1 MTGPLEKKVFWKEWS
16 TALGVAFLP
25 LLLASIPP
33 FLGPSWRALIMRVF
47 EPFCHQMPSRS
58 PHLWGVQLAV
68 GHRVYGLL
76 MGLPLGAVAFA
87 ALVRHDPALRW
98 WAPQIFAVSALPM
111 VVDWALGW
119 FGLWPNT
126 PLSRMLTGG
135 LFGVARVLAHA
146 RHPAGAPIAGKPL
159 NLFSRLHFRGL

>member
-1 MTGPLEKKVFWKEWS
+1 
-16 TALGVAFLP
+16 
-25 LLLASIPP
+25 
-33 FLGPSWRALIMRVF
+33 MRVF
-47 EPFCHQMPSRS
+47 EPFCHQMLSRS

-111 VVDWALGW
+111 VVGWALGW

-135 LFGVARVLAHA
+135 LFGVA
-146 RHPAGAPIAGKPL
+146 AGYWLTRAILGSRAPSCRRSDSWQTAQP
-159 NLFSRLHFRGL
+159 F